1 MAKYA
6 FSKIFFQQL
15 DTLHKLSHK
24 QSLILSYIKGDKEWL

>member
-15 DTLHKLSHK
+15 DTLQQTVTQTVTYSVIHKR
-24 QSLILSYIKGDKEWL
+24 